1 MKILSN
7 INYYYHE
14 IVTSNIIKKSTEL
27 TAAVAFYTF
36 HSIKTI
42 VALPAS
48 PICSLPDLIF
58 SPVLTGHKVSR
69 MMEKWNDRIS
79 RPTPAHSLA
88 RMIHRVDSIANWIFE
103 KMCYLSLTVPL
114 YPYKAIIKGA
124 NYIEHSTTEISQKVL
139 NAMHIPVQLSIS
151 QKKLESILEEWKNQ
165 GSPGEDRQKASRAIL
180 CFYEQSRN
188 LISNLRSPA
197 VFLSLENC
205 QLQDLPDIFHHK
217 PFSTLRSLNLSGNQ
231 LSTFPENIGRLEN
244 LRKLLICNSNLS
256 SIPASLYN
264 LPKTCMIYTDLH
276 KFSIEEIKRMPMYIH
291 QANYTGPQIFGM
303 DMVKGAVLF
312 AEILVQDYIYM
323 VGTTSENINPA
334 DYEEDELILIEQE
347 LMSIQENISLFD
359 SLSCEE
365 LTDHL
370 YAIHT
375 ALINVSKRVG
385 MEVSDY
391 EGFQDKYQKFVEN
404 SRMYRDF
411 VEIHLDNKDAA
422 LTFLIQHD
430 KWKEALRHNKATAIA
445 DIEREREQA
454 SDAPSPDYE
463 AIQNSYDQALKDLSR
478 EILDW

>member
-14 IVTSNIIKKSTEL
+14 IVRSNIIKKSTEL

-79 RPTPAHSLA
+79 RPDPAHSLA

-124 NYIEHSTTEISQKVL
+124 DYIEDSTTQISQKVL

-205 QLQDLPDIFHHK
+205 QLQDLPDIFHYK

-231 LSTFPENIGRLEN
+231 LSTLSENIRMPQSLEN
-244 LRKLLICNSNLS
+244 LVICNSNLS
-256 SIPASLYN
+256 SIPGSLYN
-264 LPKTCMIYTDLH
+264 LPKTCIITTDIH
-276 KFSIEEIKRMPMYIH
+276 KFSIKEIKRMPMYIY
-291 QANYTGPQIFGM
+291 QANYTGPQIVGV
-303 DMVKGAVLF
+303 DRLKQAVLF
-312 AEILVQDYIYM
+312 AEILVRSYIDM
-323 VGTTSENINPA
+323 LETTSQNIDLAN
-334 DYEEDELILIEQE
+334 YEEDELILIKKE
-347 LMSIQENISLFD
+347 LNSIEKNISLFD
-359 SLSCEE
+359 SLSCDK

-370 YAIHT
+370 STIQI
-375 ALINVSKRVG
+375 ALIDVCKRVG
-385 MEVSDY
+385 MEVSN
-391 EGFQDKYQKFVEN
+391 VEN
-404 SRMYRDF
+404 SRIYK
-411 VEIHLDNKDAA
+411 E
-422 LTFLIQHD
+422 FLILFGNH
-430 KWKEALRHNKATAIA
+430 
-445 DIEREREQA
+445 
-454 SDAPSPDYE
+454 
-463 AIQNSYDQALKDLSR
+463 
-478 EILDW
+478 